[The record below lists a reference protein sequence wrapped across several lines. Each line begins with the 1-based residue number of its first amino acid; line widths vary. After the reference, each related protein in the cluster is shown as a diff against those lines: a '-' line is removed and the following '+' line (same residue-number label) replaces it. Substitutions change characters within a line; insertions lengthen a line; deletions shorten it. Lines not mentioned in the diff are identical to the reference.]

1 MLKSGGENVDETLY
15 REILTE
21 AGVDVRTINSGIS
34 DFRELS
40 RNPREYREN
49 LLADVLY
56 ILNSRTPGVEK
67 LDFSLNSGK
76 IFVKNPET
84 GFSAEYRPG
93 IIKNALED
101 SYGKSD

>member
-1 MLKSGGENVDETLY
+1 MDETLY

-34 DFRELS
+34 DFKELS
-40 RNPREYREN
+40 RNPREYHDN

-56 ILNSRTPGVEK
+56 ILNSRTPSVEK
-67 LDFSLNSGK
+67 LRFETMSGK
-76 IFVKNPET
+76 IFVNNPET

-93 IIKNALED
+93 VIKNALED